1 MIFLLKKLN
10 FVYIF
15 YNKMEYEK
23 IHSTTTDIINKLDEN
38 GNIVTT
44 KLKKVYKYGILQ
56 EKYYLNNKNK
66 LHRDE
71 DKPAQIEYFNKNKY
85 IYTWYQNG
93 KKHRDGDLP
102 AYIRCFINGNI
113 YILKNGIKITNF
125 IETGTNQ
132 LG

>member
-1 MIFLLKKLN
+1 MKFLPKKYMILITDYLTQNNMIFLLKKLN

-85 IYTWYQNG
+85 IYI
-93 KKHRDGDLP
+93 H
-102 AYIRCFINGNI
+102 
-113 YILKNGIKITNF
+113 GIKMVKN
-125 IETGTNQ
+125 IEMVIC
-132 LG
+132 LLILDAL